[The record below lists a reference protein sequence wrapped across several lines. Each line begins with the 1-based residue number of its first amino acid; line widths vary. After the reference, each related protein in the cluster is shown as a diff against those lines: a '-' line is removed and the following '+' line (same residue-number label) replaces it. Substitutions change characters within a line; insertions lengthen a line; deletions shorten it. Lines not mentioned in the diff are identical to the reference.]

1 VWTAIGDTQ
10 VFHGRAVTTP
20 VVIPSTDVAAFDE
33 RAQGPES
40 RWPAVTAGLALVAAL
55 ALVAYL
61 LSAAGPALPT
71 LGALGLLVA
80 LAGVG
85 VFAAVRER
93 RRVGFGAGV
102 VSAVAVTLVGLVP
115 AGWVVTLLLLLS
127 TTLLPPAESAPNDR
141 ARFVVAVFLLAAL
154 AGTLLLS
161 YRSAGSYQPA
171 VGALLVVL
179 LGGAMLSV
187 SGALTPHQ

>member
-1 VWTAIGDTQ
+1 M
-10 VFHGRAVTTP
+10 
-20 VVIPSTDVAAFDE
+20 IPSTDIAAFDE
-33 RAQGPES
+33 RTPGCES
-40 RWPAVTAGLALVAAL
+40 RWPTVPAGLALVAAL

-61 LSAAGPALPT
+61 LSLVGLAPVV

-80 LAGVG
+80 LGGVG
-85 VFAAVRER
+85 VLAAVRDR
-93 RRVGFGAGV
+93 RRVVFGAGV
-102 VSAVAVTLVGLVP
+102 VSAVTVTLAGLAP

-127 TTLLPPAESAPNDR
+127 ATLLPPVESAPNDR
-141 ARFVVAVFLLAAL
+141 TRFVVAVFLLAAL

-161 YRSAGSYQPA
+161 YRSAGSYQSA